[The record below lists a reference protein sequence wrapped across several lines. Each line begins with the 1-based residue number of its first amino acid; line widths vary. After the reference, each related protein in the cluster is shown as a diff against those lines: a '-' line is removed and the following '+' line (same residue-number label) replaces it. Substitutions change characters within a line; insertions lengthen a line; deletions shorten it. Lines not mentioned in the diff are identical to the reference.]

1 MTDKLRGQPRIT
13 AMLDVKNFFDRPELP
28 PALREPVTAEDPAD
42 DDLCLGKHGP
52 PTFYALG
59 VPFCD
64 ACRPYISSYTQTYEH
79 DANVVVEIGAVA
91 PVESVGDL
99 FGHLDTTQEGPAEVP
114 VEVPLPPIGEAPRVT
129 AENAQRLLDGVPP
142 GPLRVRGEDG
152 WYEVVDALGNVVAEC
167 IDRGYANLFA
177 AAPGLARSITRPA

>member
-13 AMLDVKNFFDRPELP
+13 AMLDVKNFFDQPEFP
-28 PALREPVTAEDPAD
+28 QALREPVTAEDPAD

-64 ACRPYISSYTQTYEH
+64 ACKPHLSSHTRTYEPG
-79 DANVVVEIGAVA
+79 ANVVIESGDV
-91 PVESVGDL
+91 PVGTVGDL
-99 FGHLDTTQEGPAEVP
+99 FGHLDTVQINSGAEH
-114 VEVPLPPIGEAPRVT
+114 LPPIGEAPRVT

-142 GPLRVRGEDG
+142 GPLRVQGDKG
-152 WYEVVDALGNVVAEC
+152 FYEVVDALGNVVAEC
-167 IDRGYANLFA
+167 TDRGYANLFA
-177 AAPGLARSITRPA
+177 AAAGMARSIAHPA